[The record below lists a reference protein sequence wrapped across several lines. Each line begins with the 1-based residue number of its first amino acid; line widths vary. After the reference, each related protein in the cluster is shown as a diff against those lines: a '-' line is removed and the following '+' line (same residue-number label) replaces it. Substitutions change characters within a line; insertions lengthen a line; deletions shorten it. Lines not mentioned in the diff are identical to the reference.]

1 MEPKK
6 PRRSLFYVLG
16 LAVAVVVAFFAGIV
30 EGGTFWYAVLLWT
43 DNPSTSSTAPAR
55 SYRVRGF
62 CRRNMS
68 YRHTHVMLK
77 RRVPLKYPIL
87 SFTLGGLIGAIAGIV
102 LISFLAWVSWV
113 GATSG

>member
-43 DNPSTSSTAPAR
+43 DNPPLLLPPRPVLIAFGVSAAATCLIVIPS
-55 SYRVRGF
+55 
-62 CRRNMS
+62 
-68 YRHTHVMLK
+68 VMLK